1 MAQCGFAGESIL
13 GIKMCKHN
21 VEITCVNML
30 GKVISINYTLVC
42 CERFGKHG
50 CSSANTLFKILCER
64 NCALFFVDI
73 ALWHELMVMQIMVLF
88 RRHTLFFS
96 Q

>member
-1 MAQCGFAGESIL
+1 MAQCGLAGESIF

-21 VEITCVNML
+21 GML
-30 GKVISINYTLVC
+30 GKVISINIRWRVVK
-42 CERFGKHG
+42 G
-50 CSSANTLFKILCER
+50 SVSMVVQAQNNTLFKILCER
-64 NCALFFVDI
+64 NCAFFIVDT

-88 RRHTLFFS
+88 RRHKLFFS